1 GNRRAFDQRLAGVV
15 AEASQSDREFALL
28 LIDVDSFKAYNDR
41 YGHLAGDECL
51 RQIADCLRQRT
62 RAGDFVARYGGEEF
76 AVILSEAS
84 AAGAIRVANDLRA
97 AVRER

>member
-1 GNRRAFDQRLAGVV
+1 MAGVV

-51 RQIADCLRQRT
+51 R
-62 RAGDFVARYGGEEF
+62 
-76 AVILSEAS
+76 
-84 AAGAIRVANDLRA
+84 
-97 AVRER
+97 